1 MHDYLLSTEWVRF
14 AFVLGIATSMV
25 LYERRHLTTG
35 SIVVP
40 GYIAVFLIHPLVL
53 VATFLNAFVTFAL
66 VNKVL
71 RRYVLLY
78 GRTKFTVLAIVSTVI
93 QSTLLRISPSGPWL
107 WERDI
112 PLFVG
117 VGYIVPALIAHDM
130 ARQGITKTVT
140 SVMLAGTIV
149 AIPIGVAIAL
159 DLPGVNDLAPIGG
172 FGTLS
177 FPVQWLPI
185 AVVVSIVAS
194 WAVSHNYGG
203 RSGGFIGAAFVGMF
217 MADPL
222 QLVAAVIIA
231 CAAYLIVSKL
241 LMQRMILFGRRKFS
255 AMLLVS
261 SSIAWPALWLGNR
274 VLSDDLSHHLAVGS
288 LALTPLLL
296 PGLIAND
303 VQRTSPRRVAM
314 GLGLASACSVTWTWW
329 IGSTL
334 TGQHLAFGWKLAA
347 LGTVSVLGWPQLRV
361 LAERTVD
368 RVEARLASRTV
379 RPIPARMPFSAAF
392 DRVSDAPAAGLAWVL
407 AAADRA
413 GHRIVRLAQA
423 SVDMASSVVPSQ
435 RLAVAGP
442 GTFVL
447 PRAVQGGITRPVDWH
462 EWAKSHPREASDAL
476 AWLDGA
482 LAQRVRDEPARFLP
496 GRRSS
501 EFERSTA
508 AILGDA
514 LRRPSALAPRV
525 QPQRVVDPV
534 GPLCDDIMAPVPAW
548 SPMPELRSGRRATVR
563 TTDATPALPRIVR
576 DVERVTQDDV
586 DRDVEHDV
594 DHDVERAVR
603 ALVEARMR

>member
-53 VATFLNAFVTFAL
+53 IATFLNAFVTFAL
-66 VNKVL
+66 VNKLL

-78 GRTKFTVLAIVSTVI
+78 GRTKFTVLAIVSTLI
-93 QSTLLRISPSGPWL
+93 QSAMLRVSPSGRWL

-130 ARQGITKTVT
+130 ARQGIVKTVK

-149 AIPIGVAIAL
+149 AIPIGIALLL

-172 FGTLS
+172 FGTMS

-185 AVVVSIVAS
+185 AVVVSILAS
-194 WAVSHNYGG
+194 WAISHNYGG

-222 QLVAAVIIA
+222 QLVAAVVIA
-231 CAAYLIVSKL
+231 CAAYLIVVKL

-255 AMLLVS
+255 AMLLMS

-274 VLSDDLSHHLAVGS
+274 ILSDDLSRHLAVGS

-314 GLGLASACSVTWTWW
+314 GLALASGCSVTWTWW
-329 IGSTL
+329 IGSTI

-347 LGTVSVLGWPQLRV
+347 LGTAGVLGWPQLRR

-368 RVEARLASRTV
+368 RIEARLAARPTVLVSSR
-379 RPIPARMPFSAAF
+379 ALLAATG
-392 DRVSDAPAAGLAWVL
+392 DRLRRAPAAGSTWAV
-407 AAADRA
+407 AVTE
-413 GHRIVRLAQA
+413 RIVRVAQA
-423 SVDMASSVVPSQ
+423 SIDLVVSAVPSQ
-435 RLAVAGP
+435 QLAFAGP
-442 GTFVL
+442 AA
-447 PRAVQGGITRPVDWH
+447 PARPVPLDGGRRTATDWH
-462 EWAKSHPREASDAL
+462 AWARSHPSEAADAV
-476 AWLDGA
+476 AWLDAA
-482 LAQRVRDEPARFLP
+482 LADLAPSDEPAPFLP
-496 GRRSS
+496 GRRAVS
-501 EFERSTA
+501 EFEHATA
-508 AILGDA
+508 AILGEA
-514 LRRPSALAPRV
+514 LVRPSALAPRV
-525 QPQRVVDPV
+525 HR
-534 GPLCDDIMAPVPAW
+534 GPWKALTEDDPVPAA
-548 SPMPELRSGRRATVR
+548 SPLPDLGRRWRTAVQATESAAFMPSIVDREPDALLDADSLRGVERTVR
-563 TTDATPALPRIVR
+563 S
-576 DVERVTQDDV
+576 
-586 DRDVEHDV
+586 
-594 DHDVERAVR
+594 
-603 ALVEARMR
+603 LVEARTR